1 MTVHWVGHEAP
12 NEILLEKGFQ
22 DVHPVI
28 YDRID
33 SDVVIETMKKTRCS
47 TGPSV
52 LDAEGWR
59 RKLVSGNFNKSG
71 EHLRKTIADLTKRL
85 YQYKT
90 GKHLD
95 PFLAYK
101 LIPLDKQ
108 FGVRPIGI
116 GEVLRRIIGKIIMKL
131 LRIGVLNAT
140 RSLQRYTGQGAGSEA
155 AVHAVYKM
163 FNKEETERVL
173 MADAL
178 NAFNSI
184 LKIVTWVIIQK
195 SCVHLYQHI
204 LTTPTNHQQI
214 FLFKVAGQ

>member
-1 MTVHWVGHEAP
+1 MTVYWVGHEAP
-12 NEILLEKGFQ
+12 NEILLEEGFQ

-33 SDVVIETMKKTRCS
+33 SDMVRETMKKTRCS

-59 RKLVSGNFNKSG
+59 RILVWRNFNKSG

-85 YQYKT
+85 YQYKI
-90 GKHLD
+90 GKQLD
-95 PFLAYK
+95 AFLAYK
-101 LIPLDKQ
+101 LIPLGKQ
-108 FGVRPIGI
+108 SGVRLGI
-116 GEVLRRIIGKIIMKL
+116 GEVLWRIIEKIVTKL
-131 LRIGVLNAT
+131 LKIGVLNAT
-140 RSLQRYTGQGAGSEA
+140 GSLQRYRGQGVGSEA
-155 AVHAVYKM
+155 AVRAVYKM
-163 FNKEETERVL
+163 FNKDETERVL
-173 MADAL
+173 MVDAL

-204 LTTPTNHQQI
+204 FTTPTNHQQI

>member
-1 MTVHWVGHEAP
+1 MTVYWVGHEAP
-12 NEILLEKGFQ
+12 NEILLEEGFQ

-33 SDVVIETMKKTRCS
+33 SDMVRETMKKTRCS
-47 TGPSV
+47 TSPSV

-59 RKLVSGNFNKSG
+59 RILVWRNFNKSG

-85 YQYKT
+85 YQYKI
-90 GKHLD
+90 GKQLD
-95 PFLAYK
+95 AFLAYK

-108 FGVRPIGI
+108 SGVRLGI
-116 GEVLRRIIGKIIMKL
+116 GEVLWRIIEKIVTKL
-131 LRIGVLNAT
+131 LKIGVLNAT
-140 RSLQRYTGQGAGSEA
+140 GSLQRYRGQGAGSEA
-155 AVHAVYKM
+155 AVRAVYKM
-163 FNKEETERVL
+163 FNKDETERVL
-173 MADAL
+173 MVDAL

-204 LTTPTNHQQI
+204 FTTPTNHQQI

>member
-1 MTVHWVGHEAP
+1 MTVYWVGHEAP
-12 NEILLEKGFQ
+12 NEILLEEGFQ

-33 SDVVIETMKKTRCS
+33 SDMVRETMKKTRCS

-59 RKLVSGNFNKSG
+59 RILVWRNINKSG

-85 YQYKT
+85 YQYKI
-90 GKHLD
+90 GKQLD
-95 PFLAYK
+95 AFLAYK

-108 FGVRPIGI
+108 SGVRLGI
-116 GEVLRRIIGKIIMKL
+116 GEVLWRIIEKIVTKL
-131 LRIGVLNAT
+131 LKIGVLNAT
-140 RSLQRYTGQGAGSEA
+140 GSLQRYRGQGAGSEA
-155 AVHAVYKM
+155 AVRAVYKM
-163 FNKEETERVL
+163 FNKDETERVL
-173 MADAL
+173 MVDVL

-204 LTTPTNHQQI
+204 FTTPTNHQQI

>member
-1 MTVHWVGHEAP
+1 MTVYWVGHEAP
-12 NEILLEKGFQ
+12 NEILLEEGFQ

-33 SDVVIETMKKTRCS
+33 SDMVRETMKKTRCS

-59 RKLVSGNFNKSG
+59 RILVWRNFNKSG

-85 YQYKT
+85 YQYKI
-90 GKHLD
+90 GKQLD
-95 PFLAYK
+95 AFLAYK

-108 FGVRPIGI
+108 SGVRLGI
-116 GEVLRRIIGKIIMKL
+116 GEVLWRIIEKIVTKL
-131 LRIGVLNAT
+131 LKIGVLNAT
-140 RSLQRYTGQGAGSEA
+140 GSLQRYRGQGAGSEA
-155 AVHAVYKM
+155 AVRAVYKM
-163 FNKEETERVL
+163 FNKDETERVL
-173 MADAL
+173 MVDAL

-204 LTTPTNHQQI
+204 FTTPTNHQQI

>member
-1 MTVHWVGHEAP
+1 MTVYWVGHEAP
-12 NEILLEKGFQ
+12 NEILLEEGFQ

-33 SDVVIETMKKTRCS
+33 SDMVRETMKKTRCS

-59 RKLVSGNFNKSG
+59 RILVSRNFNKSG

-85 YQYKT
+85 YQYKI
-90 GKHLD
+90 GKQLD
-95 PFLAYK
+95 AFLAYK

-108 FGVRPIGI
+108 SGVRLGI
-116 GEVLRRIIGKIIMKL
+116 GEVLWRIIEKIVTKL
-131 LRIGVLNAT
+131 LKIGFLNAT
-140 RSLQRYTGQGAGSEA
+140 GSLQRYRGQGAGSEA
-155 AVHAVYKM
+155 AVRAVYKM
-163 FNKEETERVL
+163 FNKDETERVL
-173 MADAL
+173 MVDAL

-184 LKIVTWVIIQK
+184 LKIVTWVKIQK

-204 LTTPTNHQQI
+204 LTTPANHQQI

>member
-1 MTVHWVGHEAP
+1 MTVYWVGHEAP
-12 NEILLEKGFQ
+12 NEILLEEGFQ

-33 SDVVIETMKKTRCS
+33 SDMVRETMKKTRCS

-52 LDAEGWR
+52 LDAEAWR
-59 RKLVSGNFNKSG
+59 RILVSRNFNKSG
-71 EHLRKTIADLTKRL
+71 EHLGKTIAGLTKRL
-85 YQYKT
+85 YLYKA
-90 GKHLD
+90 GKQLD
-95 PFLAYK
+95 AFLAYK

-108 FGVRPIGI
+108 SGVRLGI
-116 GEVLRRIIGKIIMKL
+116 GEVLWRIIEKIVTKL
-131 LRIGVLNAT
+131 LKIGVLNAT
-140 RSLQRYTGQGAGSEA
+140 GSLQRYRGQGAGSEA
-155 AVHAVYKM
+155 AVRAVYKM
-163 FNKEETERVL
+163 FNKDETERVL
-173 MADAL
+173 MVDAL

-204 LTTPTNHQQI
+204 FTTPTNHQQI